1 MSTPE
6 SSLKTLA
13 IRLKPEVHAQ
23 LSFIAQ
29 LRGQTINDEGLLA
42 VTGHIAQ
49 AKTDPVLL
57 AKADQARQEIERDAT
72 VRRDAIASMFD
83 TGSTAES
90 GDTARP
96 ARSRRPQKGDDTTP
110 S

>member
-1 MSTPE
+1 MSNPE
-6 SSLKTLA
+6 SNLKTLA

-42 VTGHIAQ
+42 VAAHIAQ
-49 AKTDPVLL
+49 AKADPALL
-57 AKADQARQEIERDAT
+57 AKADEARQEIERDAA

-83 TGSTAES
+83 ASTTDVANETR
-90 GDTARP
+90 TARP
-96 ARSRRPQKGDDTTP
+96 RRTPKGEGAAPD
-110 S
+110 